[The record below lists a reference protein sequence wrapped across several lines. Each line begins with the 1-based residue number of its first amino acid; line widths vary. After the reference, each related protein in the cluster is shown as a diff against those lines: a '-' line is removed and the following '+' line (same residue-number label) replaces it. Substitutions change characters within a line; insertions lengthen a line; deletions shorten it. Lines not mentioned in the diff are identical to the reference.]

1 MNTMAYIVL
10 VINAIFINNFLMTQF
25 LGICPFLGVSRKVET
40 ALGMGFAV
48 IFVMGL
54 AGSITFLVNGL
65 LVMFKIEYLRTIVF
79 ILVIAFLVQLVEMIL
94 KKFMPS
100 LYNALGVYLPLIT
113 TNCAVLGVAIMNVT
127 KLLDANLLSAFINSV
142 ASGAGFTLVIVLMAA
157 IRERLELS
165 RIPKALVGFPITL
178 IIAGIMSLAFAAFA
192 GMKL

>member
-1 MNTMAYIVL
+1 MTTMAYIML

-54 AGSITFLVNGL
+54 AGSITFLINGL
-65 LVMFKIEYLRTIVF
+65 LVQFAIEYLRTIVF
-79 ILVIAFLVQLVEMIL
+79 IFVIAFLVQLVEMIL

-127 KLLDANLLSAFINSV
+127 KMLDADLLSAFINSV

-165 RIPKALVGFPITL
+165 KIPKALTGFPITL
-178 IIAGIMSLAFAAFA
+178 IIAGIMSLAFAAFS

>member
-65 LVMFKIEYLRTIVF
+65 LVMFEIEYLRTIVF

-178 IIAGIMSLAFAAFA
+178 VIAGIMSLAFAAFA

>member
-1 MNTMAYIVL
+1 MTTMAYIML

-54 AGSITFLVNGL
+54 AGSITFLINGL
-65 LVMFKIEYLRTIVF
+65 LVQFAIEYLRTIVF
-79 ILVIAFLVQLVEMIL
+79 IFVIAFLVQLVEMIL

-127 KLLDANLLSAFINSV
+127 KMLDASLLSAFINSV

-165 RIPKALVGFPITL
+165 KIPKALTGFPITL
-178 IIAGIMSLAFAAFA
+178 IIAGIMSLAFAAFS